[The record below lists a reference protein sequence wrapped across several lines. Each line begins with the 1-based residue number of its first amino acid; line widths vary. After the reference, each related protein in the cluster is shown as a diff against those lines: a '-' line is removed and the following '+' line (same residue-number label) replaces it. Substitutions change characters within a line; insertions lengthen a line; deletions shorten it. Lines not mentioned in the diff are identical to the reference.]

1 MNPQTYTLKNGLK
14 VIFVDT
20 KTFPTLTTLLLI
32 GAGSRYENEINNG
45 VAHFFEHMAFKG
57 SKKYSNSFVISSTV
71 EGFGGVFNAFTSKDH
86 TGYWIK
92 ATTEHFETMIDVIA
106 DMIQTPKLLPEE
118 IEREKGVIKE
128 EINMYEDMPQRKVG
142 EIFENLLYPN
152 HPLGFDIAGSKKTVQ
167 SFNRLT
173 FTNYINSLYYPNNAV
188 LVVAGGLSDQSER
201 VRHRVFS
208 TASPQRGP
216 RRLSQKQVSSP
227 LFNYLEIIK
236 EKFDSWKPGN
246 KSSFK
251 EIKENQTKP
260 QMLIKYKKTEQAHFS
275 LGFRAFSFKDNR
287 KYALNLLAAILGGG
301 MSSRLF
307 IQVRERRG
315 LCYYISTGGEF
326 YHDCGS
332 FVTQAG
338 VTNNLDKIKEAIKTI
353 LEEHNKIKKGN
364 IKKEELLKVKEMIKG
379 RLMLSMEDSMNIAS
393 FFGTKKILQNKI
405 ETPEEIIKK
414 IEAVTVDEI
423 AQLAKDIFKPEKL
436 NFAMIGPFEEND
448 FRACLPAGIVNGLTQ
463 IFNEVIQ

>member
-1 MNPQTYTLKNGLK
+1 MNPKAFTLKNGLQ

-32 GAGSRYENEINNG
+32 GAGSRYENEKNNG
-45 VAHFFEHMAFKG
+45 IAHFFEHMAFKG
-57 SKKYSNSFVISSTV
+57 SKKYPNSFVISSTV

-128 EINMYEDMPQRKVG
+128 EINMYEDMPQRKVR
-142 EIFENLLYPN
+142 EIFENLLYPK
-152 HPLGFDIAGSKKTVQ
+152 HPLGFDIAGTKKTVQ

-173 FTNYINSLYYPNNAV
+173 FTDYINSFYHPNNAV
-188 LVVAGGLSDQSER
+188 LVVAGGLSDSSGKAQQR
-201 VRHRVFS
+201 KFFDGKPQ
-208 TASPQRGP
+208 TAKN
-216 RRLSQKQVSSP
+216 LSSSP
-227 LFNYLEIIK
+227 FIEYIEVIQ
-236 EKFDSWKPGN
+236 EKFSNWKQGE
-246 KSSFK
+246 KSSFVK
-251 EIKENQTKP
+251 IKETQTKP

-275 LGFRAFSFKDNR
+275 LGFRAFSFNDDR
-287 KYALNLLAAILGGG
+287 KYAMNLLATILGGG

-315 LCYYISTGGEF
+315 LCYYISSGGEF

-338 VTNNLDKIKEAIKTI
+338 VTNDLGKVKEAVKTVI
-353 LEEHNKIKKGN
+353 EEHNKIKIGN
-364 IKKEELLKVKEMIKG
+364 IKKEELLKAKEMIKG

-405 ETPEEIIKK
+405 MTPQKIIEK
-414 IEAVTVDEI
+414 IEAVTVKEI
-423 AQLAKDIFKPEKL
+423 TELAKEVFIPKNL
-436 NFAMIGPFEEND
+436 NFALIGPFAEKN
-448 FRACLPAGIVNGLTQ
+448 FQNLL
-463 IFNEVIQ
+463 